1 MCTYENWPKSL
12 KCSMC
17 GKTKEPSSG
26 PQSFSSSP
34 TLHQQLQQPIQSA
47 QPQPLT
53 ATVEGERVN
62 VSSPDREIID
72 ENCAGNFIFSTT
84 NKRNSTHHHRY
95 QLGTSEPTN
104 NCDSLQERRLRQLRR
119 QADWQW
125 LHACIGENFVCFFFF

>member
-1 MCTYENWPKSL
+1 
-12 KCSMC
+12 MC
-17 GKTKEPSSG
+17 GKTKETG

-34 TLHQQLQQPIQSA
+34 TLQQQQQQLQP
-47 QPQPLT
+47 PHVPT
-53 ATVEGERVN
+53 PTGPGDGERLN

-72 ENCAGNFIFSTT
+72 DNCAGNFIISAT
-84 NKRNSTHHHRY
+84 NKRNTVHHHRY

-125 LHACIGENFVCFFFF
+125 LHACIGESYKSVPELH

>member
-1 MCTYENWPKSL
+1 
-12 KCSMC
+12 MC

-34 TLHQQLQQPIQSA
+34 TLQQQLQQPL
-47 QPQPLT
+47 QPPLQPPLPPPPSSQPP
-53 ATVEGERVN
+53 AAMVDGERVN

-72 ENCAGNFIFSTT
+72 ENCAGNFIFSAT
-84 NKRNSTHHHRY
+84 NKRNSSHHHRY

-125 LHACIGENFVCFFFF
+125 LHACIGANLLFSNISPDNF